1 MLLQRMAYKLFLL
14 CLTLW
19 TTLFTA
25 AVTAQQQQTKN
36 VTSEILNFV
45 PQCAQECFRSFIAA
59 NFDSRICGNSPSLQC
74 LCRQT
79 GLSGY
84 TVGEGAVSCIIGES
98 QLGSCQGRDST
109 SDTTST
115 AYNMCVGVSKAAPR
129 THETLTATLIRPTG
143 TGGLIV
149 PTPSPT
155 RSSAV
160 TGTSSTTVP
169 STTSTASRTRPPVA
183 TATDPN
189 PTETSPSTAAPIA
202 SDAQQKLSTGQ
213 IVGIV
218 VGCAAMVL
226 LGIGLIFLARCIR
239 RRRYGDLEGGDSG
252 FAKMKESP
260 NNGRTSVFPG
270 LQISSPLARI
280 PAQRD
285 PNDPR
290 WNLTPTV
297 SNTNSGRR
305 VPGVGV
311 GLDASLF
318 ANATM
323 VTAPKLARTASP
335 KVQVQSSVPNVVL
348 NSPAPAQTQ
357 PQVGDRSPPK
367 PTLTLAIPRPQERI
381 YRAPANR
388 TDSVVTEFAEDGE
401 VETAKTAKASVW
413 RPPPSDPQSATAMY
427 FADKGG
433 NWVLRNAPAQRSEQR
448 PEQRPEPAANKNKA
462 VPPLPKSQVAPVA
475 LAQAELPSPEH
486 KTRAERAK
494 DAYLMFS
501 PNALVSP
508 LRIPSKE
515 SSKMLGSPIAFKD
528 QRREP
533 QVSRQN
539 PANRSSQTAET
550 LTSSPELSRNQGKT
564 PDTYFDMIREGRELT
579 GERSK
584 RRSTRRAN
592 RRNSQEAIETPAR
605 SPYEDDAIIEDEI
618 QVDLSPVA
626 ESPNTPISPGKSP
639 VTYPKIRKRAEAAQ
653 PPPIPERADRNSR
666 GSRGS
671 DLLPRGHQYNVWHPG
686 HSKPAEGSVQPMRM
700 PAPSGPKR
708 PTYGAS
714 LNPMPVRNPGQM
726 RTGSPDTRAPT
737 IEDQYFRSQ
746 KRLSNPASYWG
757 GSQSQPRPAQQ
768 TRPQYEIPGE
778 NIPPRRYDTRP
789 QQQQQQQQR
798 QYPQQQPQQPYPQ
811 QQRRPQQPQQY
822 AQAPPYNQPPY
833 PQQYP
838 SQPQQRQQPQQ
849 QPQPQQQ
856 YKPYI
861 PPSNPAPYPSPAPTQ
876 SQSQSQSQTPIDSAV
891 AMSGPGSG
899 LGSNS
904 AHSSQS
910 SLLLAKRRG
919 PDRAA
924 ALTLA
929 NSSDSY
935 QRKAARTNWQRADPG
950 VVDEMPPIT
959 PGWVPE
965 LTPTRRGDDLFL
977 NVR

>member
-14 CLTLW
+14 CLALW
-19 TTLFTA
+19 TILLTFA
-25 AVTAQQQQTKN
+25 NAQQQQTKN

-45 PQCAQECFRSFIAA
+45 PQCAQECFRSFIGA

-109 SDTTST
+109 SDTTTT
-115 AYNMCVGVSKAAPR
+115 AYNMCVGVSKAASR
-129 THETLTATLIRPTG
+129 THETLTATLIRVTG

-155 RSSAV
+155 RSV
-160 TGTSSTTVP
+160 TGTVTSGTASST
-169 STTSTASRTRPPVA
+169 STFSSRTRTRPPVA
-183 TATDPN
+183 TASD
-189 PTETSPSTAAPIA
+189 PTETFIPADPSATPTAAPVT
-202 SDAQQKLSTGQ
+202 STAQPTLSTGQ
-213 IVGIV
+213 IIGIV
-218 VGCAAMVL
+218 VGCVAMVL
-226 LGIGLIFLARCIR
+226 LGVGLIFLARCIR
-239 RRRYGDLEGGDSG
+239 RRRYGDMEGGDSG

-260 NNGRTSVFPG
+260 NNGRASVFPG

-290 WNLTPTV
+290 WNLTPAV
-297 SNTNSGRR
+297 SNTNSERR

-311 GLDASLF
+311 GLNASLF

-323 VTAPKLARTASP
+323 VPELKPARTASP
-335 KVQVQSSVPNVVL
+335 KVQAQNSVPKVVL
-348 NSPAPAQTQ
+348 SPPAPPQ
-357 PQVGDRSPPK
+357 PQPQGSPPK
-367 PTLTLAIPRPQERI
+367 PTLTLAIPRPQERM
-381 YRAPANR
+381 YRVPANR

-401 VETAKTAKASVW
+401 VETAKTAKTTVW

-433 NWVLRNAPAQRSEQR
+433 NWVLRNASSQR
-448 PEQRPEPAANKNKA
+448 PEQRQEQRQEQRPEPSVNKNKA
-462 VPPLPKSQVAPVA
+462 VPPLPKSQQASVP
-475 LAQAELPSPEH
+475 LAQAELPSPDLH

-494 DAYLMFS
+494 DAYVMFS

-515 SSKMLGSPIAFKD
+515 SVKMLGSPIAFKD

-550 LTSSPELSRNQGKT
+550 LTSSPELGRKQGKT
-564 PDTYFDMIREGRELT
+564 PDTYFDVMREGRELT
-579 GERSK
+579 GDRSK
-584 RRSTRRAN
+584 RRSMRRAN
-592 RRNSQEAIETPAR
+592 RRNSQDGTQTPVR
-605 SPYEDDAIIEDEI
+605 SPYEDDAVIEDEM

-639 VTYPKIRKRAEAAQ
+639 VSYPKIRKRTEATEV
-653 PPPIPERADRNSR
+653 PPVPERSDRNSR
-666 GSRGS
+666 SSRGS

-686 HSKPAEGSVQPMRM
+686 HSKPAEGGVQPMRM
-700 PAPSGPKR
+700 PAAPQGPKR

-714 LNPMPVRNPGQM
+714 LNPMPVRNPAQM
-726 RTGSPDTRAPT
+726 RTGSPDTRGGPT

-757 GSQSQPRPAQQ
+757 GSSQPRPAQQ
-768 TRPQYEIPGE
+768 TRPS
-778 NIPPRRYDTRP
+778 YDTR
-789 QQQQQQQQR
+789 QQ
-798 QYPQQQPQQPYPQ
+798 QQQPQQQRPNPQQQQRPYPQ
-811 QQRRPQQPQQY
+811 QQQPQRPYPQQRRPQQPQQY
-822 AQAPPYNQPPY
+822 SQAPPYTQPPY

-838 SQPQQRQQPQQ
+838 SQPQQQQ
-849 QPQPQQQ
+849 QQQ
-856 YKPYI
+856 YRPYI
-861 PPSNPAPYPSPAPTQ
+861 PPSNPAPYPSPAPTT
-876 SQSQSQSQTPIDSAV
+876 SQTPIDSAV
-891 AMSGPGSG
+891 AMSNPASG
-899 LGSNS
+899 LGGGSNS

-929 NSSDSY
+929 NAGDSY
-935 QRKAARTNWQRADPG
+935 QKKAQRTNWQRADPG
-950 VVDEMPPIT
+950 AMEELPPIT